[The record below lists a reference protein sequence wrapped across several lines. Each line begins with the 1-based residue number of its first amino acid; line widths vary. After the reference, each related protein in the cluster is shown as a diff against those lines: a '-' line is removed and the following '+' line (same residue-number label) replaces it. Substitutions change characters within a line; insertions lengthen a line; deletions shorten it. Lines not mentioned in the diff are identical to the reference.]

1 MSTSIKI
8 YLSVLTFCVPALFA
22 QEPPEPTFKSDVV
35 AKSTKAVNYRHR
47 MGSTRV
53 DFKGTALQP
62 AAVGKADVE
71 SKAGRIQIDFE
82 LRNLDSAQKYGNEY
96 LTYVLWAVTPEGRP
110 QNLGELLLKD
120 GKAKLTVTT
129 ELQAF
134 GLIVTAEP
142 YFAVTMPSDL
152 IVAENELRQDTL
164 GRFETID
171 AKYELLQRGQ
181 YSKLANP
188 LGLKPD
194 PKTPLELFQAR
205 NAVMIARSMKADKY
219 APDVLEKAMAS
230 LKQAEEYN
238 GRKNAEPKP
247 TAMMARDAVQRAED
261 ARALSVKRAEEE
273 RLEAERQAAAAREAA
288 AKKQTEL
295 EAQRRAQAEEERKLE
310 EQRRMAAELERSKAD
325 AERAKA
331 EVDRAKAEAER
342 LRAQAEQEAERRRR
356 MEAELTAEK
365 ANNER
370 AAAEAA
376 RLRAVEQE
384 ESARREAEA
393 ARKLAAKA
401 EQDRIALRT
410 QLFQQ
415 FNQVLDT
422 HDSERGLVVNM
433 GDLLFDVGKAT
444 LRPEARERLA
454 RLSGLV
460 LAHPGLKLEA
470 EGHTDSTGS
479 DATNQKLSE
488 QRAEVVRAYL
498 EKSGIAAANLS
509 AKGFGKTMPIADNAT
524 WKGRQ
529 QNRRVEIIVSGEI
542 IGTKL
547 TSKESGSGG
556 LAQK

>member
-1 MSTSIKI
+1 
-8 YLSVLTFCVPALFA
+8 
-22 QEPPEPTFKSDVV
+22 
-35 AKSTKAVNYRHR
+35 
-47 MGSTRV
+47 
-53 DFKGTALQP
+53 
-62 AAVGKADVE
+62 
-71 SKAGRIQIDFE
+71 
-82 LRNLDSAQKYGNEY
+82 
-96 LTYVLWAVTPEGRP
+96 
-110 QNLGELLLKD
+110 
-120 GKAKLTVTT
+120 
-129 ELQAF
+129 
-134 GLIVTAEP
+134 
-142 YFAVTMPSDL
+142 
-152 IVAENELRQDTL
+152 
-164 GRFETID
+164 
-171 AKYELLQRGQ
+171 
-181 YSKLANP
+181 
-188 LGLKPD
+188 
-194 PKTPLELFQAR
+194 
-205 NAVMIARSMKADKY
+205 
-219 APDVLEKAMAS
+219 
-230 LKQAEEYN
+230 
-238 GRKNAEPKP
+238 
-247 TAMMARDAVQRAED
+247 
-261 ARALSVKRAEEE
+261 
-273 RLEAERQAAAAREAA
+273 
-288 AKKQTEL
+288 
-295 EAQRRAQAEEERKLE
+295 
-310 EQRRMAAELERSKAD
+310 
-325 AERAKA
+325 
-331 EVDRAKAEAER
+331 
-342 LRAQAEQEAERRRR
+342 

-384 ESARREAEA
+384 ESAKREAEA

-401 EQDRIALRT
+401 EQDRIGLRT

-556 LAQK
+556 QALK